1 MKDILNADTVF
12 LTGTAAEV
20 QLVGKINKTNYS
32 LNNYIFD
39 MIKKNYDLI
48 KSKSLKRLSSI

>member
-1 MKDILNADTVF
+1 MLNGISY
-12 LTGTAAEV
+12 GTAAEV

-39 MIKKNYDLI
+39 MIKKTMI
-48 KSKSLKRLSSI
+48 S